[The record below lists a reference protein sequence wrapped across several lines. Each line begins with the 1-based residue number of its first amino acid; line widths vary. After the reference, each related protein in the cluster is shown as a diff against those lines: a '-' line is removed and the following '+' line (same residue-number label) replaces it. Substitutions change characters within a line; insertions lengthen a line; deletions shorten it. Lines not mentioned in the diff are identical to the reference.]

1 MSAAKYRAIRQV
13 NDHLEGMA
21 RRPGANATDDWRLAV
36 MRRRAAVRV
45 EAAAMELAGS
55 AQAENATAA
64 LRGLAAMVRSGAVT
78 WQECVL
84 GRADHLPEVQAW
96 VRADQDSESPKEI
109 AQDEPARK
117 KPRVNRGAG
126 DDDDGELTVFGSF

>member
-1 MSAAKYRAIRQV
+1 MSAAKYRAIRQI

-21 RRPGANATDDWRLAV
+21 SRPGANATDDWRLAV
-36 MRRRAAVRV
+36 MRGRAAARV
-45 EAAAMELAGS
+45 EAAARELADS
-55 AQAENATAA
+55 AQAENATAE

-78 WQECVL
+78 WQECLL

-96 VRADQDSESPKEI
+96 VRADQDSGSPKDV

-117 KPRVNRGAG
+117 KPRVNRG
-126 DDDDGELTVFGSF
+126 DDDGEPSVFGDF